1 MERGKRRAVLSEV
14 RRHRGMYRAAGDY
27 EGNQI
32 KEGWTL
38 RLRKELQNL
47 HFRMVGGNQ
56 EELKLFQVWTYYNK
70 RSSIFLSSFVIV
82 INFIR

>member
-1 MERGKRRAVLSEV
+1 MERGKRRAVPSEV
-14 RRHRGMYRAAGDY
+14 RRHRGVYRAAGDY

-47 HFRMVGGNQ
+47 DFRMVRETRKN
-56 EELKLFQVWTYYNK
+56 
-70 RSSIFLSSFVIV
+70 
-82 INFIR
+82 